1 MKLFSSALK
10 HLSGVWQAAIADFRV
25 QLYAKKVEVSAA
37 FIELLRAY
45 RLRYEAATHA
55 LGANSRDVALPRR
68 VCCRRQ
74 CRTMRAAL
82 QTSASCAT
90 SSGSSLRTYPQA
102 SAGTPRRPW
111 ACPRRRTCATRLAI
125 VDAEY
130 AQCEPWEC
138 GGPGGVRRTSAIMA
152 RDGDC
157 SFMRNTPTG
166 NYSEVQQLAF

>member
-111 ACPRRRTCATRLAI
+111 ACPRRRTCATRLAWQSTTRWRST
-125 VDAEY
+125 AR
-130 AQCEPWEC
+130 AA
-138 GGPGGVRRTSAIMA
+138 RRGA
-152 RDGDC
+152 RH
-157 SFMRNTPTG
+157 R
-166 NYSEVQQLAF
+166 SESERKERERREARA